1 MRKDLDQTLTTL
13 RQEAEGA
20 DAELR
25 RRRDALHKSKQ
36 RHQALLAAVGLTEE
50 EVALAVSEKLIH
62 PEAYDMMRK
71 AMDEARR
78 AEAETPALEGDAD
91 EPVKRKKRMIVKL

>member
-1 MRKDLDQTLTTL
+1 MREDLTQTLATL
-13 RQEAEGA
+13 RREAEEA

-25 RRRDALHKSKQ
+25 RRRDAVHKGRQ
-36 RHQALLAAVGLTEE
+36 RYQALLGAVGLTEA
-50 EVALAVSEKLIH
+50 EVALAVSENLIH

-71 AMDEARR
+71 AMDETRR
-78 AEAETPALEGDAD
+78 AEADAPTGEAAD